1 MIYRLDDKI
10 AIALETAYD
19 PDTGELLDGIT
30 DDYLC
35 QLVRDI
41 KADFDTK
48 IDAIASDV
56 KNLDAEAEAIAAE
69 IANLTE
75 RKRRVINR
83 RERDKRLL
91 AYLLDGQKWK
101 NERHNIS
108 FRRSEEV
115 VVDEDF
121 VEWASTY
128 APGLLNIKPP
138 EPRKQ
143 EIKNA
148 IKTGTY
154 FEHAHLEEHN
164 NIVIQKLKKK
174 EEKDK

>member
-1 MIYRLDDKI
+1 MIYRLDDQI

-30 DDYLC
+30 DEDLC
-35 QLVRDI
+35 QMVKDI
-41 KADFDTK
+41 TADFDTK
-48 IDAIASDV
+48 IDSIASDV
-56 KNLDAEAEAIAAE
+56 KNLDAEAEALAVE

-75 RKRRVINR
+75 RKRRVVNR
-83 RERDKRLL
+83 RDRDKRLL
-91 AYLLDGQKWK
+91 AYLLNGQKWK
-101 NERHNIS
+101 NERHSIS

-121 VEWASTY
+121 IEWAEAY
-128 APGLLNIKPP
+128 APGLLNVKPP

-148 IKTGTY
+148 IKAGTY
-154 FEHAHLEEHN
+154 FDHAHLEEHN

-174 EEKDK
+174 EEK